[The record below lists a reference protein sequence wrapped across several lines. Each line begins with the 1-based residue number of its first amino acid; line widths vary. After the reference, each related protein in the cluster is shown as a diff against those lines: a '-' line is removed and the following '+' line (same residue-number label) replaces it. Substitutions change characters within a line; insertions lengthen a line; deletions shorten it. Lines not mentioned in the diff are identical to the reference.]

1 GPGRR
6 DRCRAHPAR
15 KPGAE
20 RRKGA
25 GDWRSWARSMPRPGL
40 PGRCRRPVRVDP
52 GHGAE
57 EPGCGTDL
65 QHLPGLRV
73 AKGGI
78 TGRKAK
84 AAAFVAEPQSV
95 QPECQ
100 PAAVCLEHRLL
111 RAPESKEV
119 AANVLGAARGE
130 PVRLGGSEEAPRHLE
145 CARARAFALAFGSDP
160 RARVKR

>member
-1 GPGRR
+1 
-6 DRCRAHPAR
+6 
-15 KPGAE
+15 
-20 RRKGA
+20 
-25 GDWRSWARSMPRPGL
+25 
-40 PGRCRRPVRVDP
+40 
-52 GHGAE
+52 
-57 EPGCGTDL
+57 
-65 QHLPGLRV
+65 LRV

-78 TGRKAK
+78 TGSKAK

-130 PVRLGGSEEAPRHLE
+130 PVRLGGSEEAPRQLE
-145 CARARAFALAFGSDP
+145 CARARVLALDVDSDPHALAKHHRKQAAGVAPVAVPPCWKLQHRPAVGAAVHSEPF
-160 RARVKR
+160 RLEAQ